1 MAKTQPNLFAAYEKK
16 LFFRMR
22 ENYKVGKYHNYR
34 ISNHFLIPEV
44 RMRKDHII
52 ALSKPFTFSNIQTV
66 TKVSKSQNTMTH

>member
-1 MAKTQPNLFAAYEKK
+1 
-16 LFFRMR
+16 MR

-44 RMRKDHII
+44 RIRKDYQNH
-52 ALSKPFTFSNIQTV
+52 LKFSNIQTV